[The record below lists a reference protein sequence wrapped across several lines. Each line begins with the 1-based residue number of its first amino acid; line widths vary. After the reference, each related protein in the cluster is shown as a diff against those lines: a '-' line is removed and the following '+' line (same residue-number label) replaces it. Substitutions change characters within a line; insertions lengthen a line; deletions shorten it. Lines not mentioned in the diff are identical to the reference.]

1 MTEQL
6 LKKMDGINWLVNGF
20 TIDFKLLIKK
30 NSAMLSFQ
38 THRREIWSDLGCVD
52 NCSDE
57 LIKQGS
63 S

>member
-6 LKKMDGINWLVNGF
+6 KKMVGINQLVNGF
-20 TIDFKLLIKK
+20 TIDFKLLIKN
-30 NSAMLSFQ
+30 NSAMSSL
-38 THRREIWSDLGCVD
+38 THRRQIWSDPGCVD

-57 LIKQGS
+57 LTKQGS